1 MRVRSSSFT
10 FTPASQIAS
19 VTRTNDA
26 YAWTAHFNVSRPYS
40 VNGITVTRALTP
52 KLIIQVFEM
61 IAAFH
66 R

>member
-1 MRVRSSSFT
+1 VISVEQPWGFT

-40 VNGITVTRALTP
+40 VNGITVNYGNFGGNFGDTCNNP
-52 KLIIQVFEM
+52 
-61 IAAFH
+61 
-66 R
+66 